1 MTRASK
7 TLPPEMPS
15 ATIQRP
21 ALEGRLEEALARRLT
36 VLVAGAGFGK
46 TTLLARWAAGKE
58 GAWYTIEREDA
69 ALGVFASGILAAFRQ
84 RGLDLPPEI
93 VEASGRPG
101 APGAEER
108 SRAEALANHISD
120 ALEERLTEDLAL
132 VLDDLQE
139 LDAASP
145 AMRLVEGLCR
155 HAPPKLH
162 LVLASRSEVPFP
174 VERLRGRGEVLD
186 LGPSQLA
193 FSVDELRELLSVA
206 VGQALVEL
214 AEPLHEATAGW
225 PAAVRL
231 GLEAVRVAD
240 PGRAEEVLSGLRSP
254 TGPLFAYLAEEVFA
268 REPED
273 VREVL
278 RRVAPFDRFSLALC
292 ETLDLEGATAILTRL
307 ARRGL
312 FLQPRAGPGDWFV
325 LHDLVRQFV
334 RQSWP
339 LEDREQR
346 SLHRRAAGWFEEQG
360 LLAEALRSLA
370 AAAEP
375 GAVARLLAERGEE
388 LLARAEVDTV
398 LDLGGRV
405 PVEARPP
412 ALEELLGEAYAV
424 RGEPEEAQACFRRAA
439 GGAEDL
445 PPRLAWRI
453 GLLHHERGE
462 HARALEV
469 FGRARLDGTR
479 PGEEAVLLAA
489 MATTHLLMGDVGR
502 CLELC
507 DLAGALVAAIDDDRA
522 LAAIHATRMLEA
534 SGRDPQAAEE
544 HYRQALAAAQR
555 ARDVLL
561 EIRLRTNH
569 ASQLDFEGSYVEA
582 LKELD
587 AAIGL
592 AELAGYTERLA
603 LGLNNRGWSRFH
615 RGRLGEAIDDLERS
629 RALYQS
635 AGSIRAGWPL
645 MHLGIVYRERGDL
658 VLARTALEQALT
670 MAEEMNDVQGLI
682 GARSNLA
689 RILATEDPKRATR
702 LIDRAV
708 ETGRAWFGV
717 VDALIAGGWVA
728 LAQGRMERAAEMA
741 REAREESLARRNRPG
756 LAESLELQA
765 FSSGDSESVETDLK
779 EAISIWRE
787 IGNEL
792 GGARAELA
800 LARLTSFSGSRSMV
814 ERAERRLRE
823 IGVRTHAAG
832 AAGPLAQLPRRTGL
846 PVEIRT
852 LGGFRVIRNGQAVPH
867 SQWRSKKARDL
878 LKILITRRGRPILRE
893 ALMETL
899 WPGEDPGP
907 LPKRLSVALATA
919 RGVLDPDR
927 SYPTDHFLAG
937 DDASVRIDL
946 TNVSIDV
953 EEFLTEAAAGLALL
967 RRGRA
972 QEAREVLAAAE
983 ASYAGDF
990 LEEDLYEDWSTA
1002 VREEAR
1008 ATYIVVARSL
1018 ADSAA
1023 EMGDRWAA
1031 VNYRLRILERDPY
1044 DEDAHLGLVTTLSAT
1059 GRHGEARRFYRA
1071 YVARMEELGVEPA
1084 PLSNPRPSDTVTN

>member
-7 TLPPEMPS
+7 TLPPETPS
-15 ATIQRP
+15 ATIERP
-21 ALEGRLEEALARRLT
+21 ALEGRLEDAKARRLT

-46 TTLLARWAAGKE
+46 TTLLARWAARTGS
-58 GAWYTIEREDA
+58 AWYTIEREDA
-69 ALGVFASGILAAFRQ
+69 ALGVFATGILAAFRQ
-84 RGLDLPPEI
+84 RGVDLPPEI

-108 SRAEALANHISD
+108 SRAEALANHVSD
-120 ALEERLTEDLAL
+120 ALEERLTGDFAL

-193 FSVDELRELLSVA
+193 FSVEELRELLSVA
-206 VGQALVEL
+206 VGEELVDL

-231 GLEAVRVAD
+231 GLEAIRVVD
-240 PGRAEEVLSGLRSP
+240 PGRAGEVLSGLLSP
-254 TGPLFAYLAEEVFA
+254 IGPLFAYLAEEVFA
-268 REPED
+268 REPEE

-292 ETLDLEGATAILTRL
+292 ETLDLEDATAILTRL

-339 LEDREQR
+339 LEDRALR
-346 SLHRRAAGWFEEQG
+346 ALYRRAARWFEEQG

-370 AAAEP
+370 AAADVGE
-375 GAVARLLAERGEE
+375 VARLLAERGEE
-388 LLARAEVDTV
+388 LLARGEVDTV
-398 LDLGGRV
+398 IELGGRV
-405 PVEARPP
+405 AVEARLP
-412 ALEELLGEAYAV
+412 ALEELLGEAYTV
-424 RGEPEEAQACFRRAA
+424 RGQPEEAQACFRRAA
-439 GGAEDL
+439 GGALDL

-462 HARALEV
+462 HERALEV
-469 FGRARLDGTR
+469 FARGRLDRSR
-479 PGEEAVLLAA
+479 PEEVAVLLAA
-489 MATTHLLMGDVGR
+489 RATTHLLMGDVDR

-507 DLAGALVAAIDDDRA
+507 DRAAAVAGDDRA

-534 SGRDPQAAEE
+534 SGRDPQAAED
-544 HYRQALAAAQR
+544 HYRQALAGAQR
-555 ARDVLL
+555 AGDVLL

-569 ASQLDFEGSYVEA
+569 ASQLDFEGAYVEA
-582 LKELD
+582 LTELD
-587 AAIGL
+587 SAIGL

-603 LGLNNRGWSRFH
+603 LGLNNRGWTRFH

-629 RALYQS
+629 KALYQS

-658 VLARTALEQALT
+658 VLARTALEESLAL
-670 MAEEMNDVQGLI
+670 AEEMNDVQGLI

-689 RILATEDPKRATR
+689 RLLAVEDPERATR
-702 LIDRAV
+702 LAELAI
-708 ETGRAWFGV
+708 ETGRTWFGL
-717 VDALIAGGWVA
+717 VDALIAAGWVA
-728 LAQGRMERAAEMA
+728 LAQGRAEAAASRAAEA
-741 REAREESLARRNRPG
+741 RRESLARRNRPG

-765 FSSGDSESVETDLK
+765 FTGGDAASVETDLK

-792 GGARAELA
+792 GEARAELA
-800 LARLTSFSGSRSMV
+800 LARLSSSVGARSQA

-832 AAGPLAQLPRRTGL
+832 GATGALAMLPRETGL
-846 PVEIRT
+846 PIEIRT
-852 LGGFRVIRNGQAVPH
+852 LGGFRVIRNGKAVTT
-867 SQWRSKKARDL
+867 SEWRSKKARDL

-893 ALMETL
+893 ALMEAL
-899 WPGEDPGP
+899 WPDEDPGP
-907 LPKRLSVALATA
+907 LPKRLSVAMATA
-919 RGVLDPDR
+919 RGVLDPER
-927 SYPTDHFLAG
+927 SFPTDHFLAG

-946 TNVSIDV
+946 ANVSIDV
-953 EEFLTEAAAGLALL
+953 EEFLTEAAAGIALL
-967 RRGRA
+967 RRGRT

-1002 VREEAR
+1002 LREEAR

-1018 ADSAA
+1018 ADAAA

-1031 VNYRLRILERDPY
+1031 VNYRLRVLERDPY
-1044 DEDAHLGLVTTLSAT
+1044 DEDAHLGLVSTLSAA

-1084 PLSNPRPSDTVTN
+1084 PLPPPAV

>member
-7 TLPPEMPS
+7 TLPPETPS
-15 ATIQRP
+15 ATIERP
-21 ALEGRLEEALARRLT
+21 WLEARLEEARARRLT

-46 TTLLARWAAGKE
+46 TTLLARWATRVGC
-58 GAWYTIEREDA
+58 AWYTIEREDA

-84 RGLDLPPEI
+84 RGVDLPPAI
-93 VEASGRPG
+93 VEASARPG

-120 ALEERLTEDLAL
+120 ALEKRLTDDLAL

-145 AMRLVEGLCR
+145 AVRLVEGLCR
-155 HAPPKLH
+155 HAPPRLH

-174 VERLRGRGEVLD
+174 VERLRGQGEVLD
-186 LGPSQLA
+186 LGPAQLS
-193 FSVDELRELLSVA
+193 FSVDELRALLIQA
-206 VGQALVEL
+206 VGAEIEGL

-225 PAAVRL
+225 PAAIRL
-231 GLEAVRVAD
+231 GLEAIGAAG
-240 PGRAEEVLSGLRSP
+240 PERAGEVLSGLRSP

-268 REPED
+268 REPEE

-278 RRVAPFDRFSLALC
+278 RRVAPFDRFSIDLCAALG
-292 ETLDLEGATAILTRL
+292 LEGATTVLGSL

-339 LEDREQR
+339 LDEEA
-346 SLHRRAAGWFEEQG
+346 LGGLYRRAAAWFESQG

-370 AAAEP
+370 AAAE
-375 GAVARLLAERGEE
+375 GGEVARLLAERGED

-398 LDLGGRV
+398 LELGERV
-405 PVEARPP
+405 AVEERPP
-412 ALEELLGEAYAV
+412 ALEELLGEAYTV
-424 RGEPEEAQACFRRAA
+424 RGEPEAAQACFRRAA
-439 GGAEDL
+439 GGAGDL

-462 HARALEV
+462 HERALQV
-469 FGRARLDGTR
+469 FARGRVDGSR
-479 PGEEAVLLAA
+479 PEDVAVLLAA
-489 MATTHLLMGDVGR
+489 TATTHLLTGDVDR

-507 DLAGALVAAIDDDRA
+507 DRAAVAAEAAGDDRA

-544 HYRQALAAAQR
+544 HYRQALTRAQR
-555 ARDVLL
+555 AGDVLL

-569 ASQLDFEGSYVEA
+569 ASQLDVEGSYVEA
-582 LKELD
+582 LTELD
-587 AAIGL
+587 SAIGL

-603 LGLNNRGWSRFH
+603 LGLNNRGWTRFH

-629 RALYQS
+629 KALYQS
-635 AGSIRAGWPL
+635 AGSIRAAWPL

-658 VLARTALEQALT
+658 VLARTALEESLA

-689 RILATEDPKRATR
+689 RILALEDPERAGQ
-702 LIDRAV
+702 LVELAI
-708 ETGRAWFGV
+708 ETGRTWFGL
-717 VDALIAGGWVA
+717 VDALVAAGWVA
-728 LAQGRMERAAEMA
+728 LAQGQAERASERAD
-741 REAREESLARRNRPG
+741 EARRESLARRNRPG
-756 LAESLELQA
+756 LAEALELQA
-765 FSSGDSESVETDLK
+765 HASQDPEVIETALT

-787 IGNEL
+787 IGNRL
-792 GGARAELA
+792 GEARAELA
-800 LARLTSFSGSRSMV
+800 LARRLSSAGARSQG

-832 AAGPLAQLPRRTGL
+832 GAAGSLAMLPHATGL

-852 LGGFRVIRNGQAVPH
+852 LGGFRVIRNGETVTL
-867 SQWRSKKARDL
+867 SEWRSKKARDL
-878 LKILITRRGRPILRE
+878 LKLLITRRGRPILRE
-893 ALMETL
+893 ALMEAL
-899 WPGEDPGP
+899 WPDEDPGP

-919 RGVLDPDR
+919 RGVLDPER
-927 SYPTDHFLAG
+927 RFSTDHFLAG
-937 DDASVRIDL
+937 DDSSVRIDL
-946 TNVSIDV
+946 ANVPIDV
-953 EEFLTEAAAGLALL
+953 EEFLTEAAAGISLL
-967 RRGRA
+967 RRGRT

-983 ASYAGDF
+983 ASYTGDF
-990 LEEDLYEDWSTA
+990 LEEDLYEDWSIA
-1002 VREEAR
+1002 LREEAR
-1008 ATYIVVARSL
+1008 ATYILVARSL
-1018 ADSAA
+1018 ADAAA

-1044 DEDAHLGLVTTLSAT
+1044 DEDAHLGLVSTLSAG

-1084 PLSNPRPSDTVTN
+1084 PLPAPSS

>member
-7 TLPPEMPS
+7 TLPPETPS
-15 ATIQRP
+15 ATIERP
-21 ALEGRLEEALARRLT
+21 ALEERLEDARARRLT

-46 TTLLARWAAGKE
+46 TTLLARWAARTGC
-58 GAWYTIEREDA
+58 AWYTIEREDA
-69 ALGVFASGILAAFRQ
+69 ALGVFATGILAAFRQ
-84 RGLDLPPEI
+84 RGVDLPPEI

-108 SRAEALANHISD
+108 SRAEALANHVSD
-120 ALEERLTEDLAL
+120 ALEARLTKDLAL

-155 HAPPKLH
+155 HAPSKLH

-193 FSVDELRELLSVA
+193 FSADELRELLSVA
-206 VGQALVEL
+206 VGEDLEAL
-214 AEPLHEATAGW
+214 AAPLHEATAGW

-240 PGRAEEVLSGLRSP
+240 SGQAEEVLAGLRSP

-268 REPED
+268 REPEE

-278 RRVAPFDRFSLALC
+278 RKVAPFDRFSLDLC
-292 ETLDLEGATAILTRL
+292 GALDLENATSILSRL
-307 ARRGL
+307 VRRGL

-334 RQSWP
+334 RQTWP
-339 LEDREQR
+339 LEDRAQR
-346 SLHRRAAGWFEEQG
+346 ALYRRAGRWFEEQG

-370 AAAEP
+370 AAAE
-375 GAVARLLAERGEE
+375 GGEVARLLAERGEE
-388 LLARAEVDTV
+388 LLARGEVDT
-398 LDLGGRV
+398 LLELGGRV

-412 ALEELLGEAYAV
+412 ALEELLGEAYTV

-439 GGAEDL
+439 GGALDL

-462 HARALEV
+462 HERALEV
-469 FGRARLDGTR
+469 FARGRLDGTR
-479 PGEEAVLLAA
+479 PVEVAVLLAA
-489 MATTHLLMGDVGR
+489 TATTHLLMGDVDR

-507 DLAGALVAAIDDDRA
+507 DRAAAVAGGAGDDRA

-534 SGRDPQAAEE
+534 AGRDPQAAED
-544 HYRQALAAAQR
+544 HYRQALAGAER
-555 ARDVLL
+555 AGDVLL

-569 ASQLDFEGSYVEA
+569 ASQLDVEGAYVEA
-582 LKELD
+582 LTELD
-587 AAIGL
+587 SAIGL

-603 LGLNNRGWSRFH
+603 LGLNNRGWTRFH

-629 RALYQS
+629 KALYQS

-645 MHLGIVYRERGDL
+645 MNLGIVYRERGDL
-658 VLARTALEQALT
+658 VLARTALEEALA

-689 RILATEDPKRATR
+689 RLLAVEDPERATR
-702 LIDRAV
+702 LAELAV
-708 ETGRAWFGV
+708 ETGRTWFGL
-717 VDALIAGGWVA
+717 VDALVAAGWVA
-728 LAQGRMERAAEMA
+728 LAQERPEAAVSMA
-741 REAREESLARRNRPG
+741 GEARRESLARRNRPG

-765 FSSGDSESVETDLK
+765 LSSGDPSSTETDLK

-792 GGARAELA
+792 GEARAELA
-800 LARLTSFSGSRSMV
+800 LARLSSFAGARSQA

-832 AAGPLAQLPRRTGL
+832 GAAGALAMLPRETGL

-852 LGGFRVIRNGQAVPH
+852 LGGFRVIRNGEAVTI
-867 SQWRSKKARDL
+867 SEWRSKKARDL

-893 ALMETL
+893 ALMEAL
-899 WPGEDPGP
+899 WPDEDPGP
-907 LPKRLSVALATA
+907 LPKRLSVAMATA
-919 RGVLDPDR
+919 RGVLDPGR
-927 SYPTDHFLAG
+927 SFPTDHFLTG

-946 TNVSIDV
+946 SNVAIDV
-953 EEFLTEAAAGLALL
+953 EEFLTEAAAGIALL
-967 RRGRA
+967 RRGRT

-1002 VREEAR
+1002 LREEAR

-1018 ADSAA
+1018 ADAAA
-1023 EMGDRWAA
+1023 ETGDRWAA
-1031 VNYRLRILERDPY
+1031 VNYRLRVLERDPY
-1044 DEDAHLGLVTTLSAT
+1044 DEDAHLGLVATLSAA

-1084 PLSNPRPSDTVTN
+1084 PLPAPAP

>member
-7 TLPPEMPS
+7 TLPPETPS
-15 ATIQRP
+15 ATIERP
-21 ALEGRLEEALARRLT
+21 ALEERLEDALARRLT

-46 TTLLARWAAGKE
+46 TTLLARWARRTGS
-58 GAWYTIEREDA
+58 AWYTIEREDA
-69 ALGVFASGILAAFRQ
+69 ALGVFATGILAALRQ
-84 RGLDLPPEI
+84 RGVDLPLEI

-108 SRAEALANHISD
+108 SRAEALANHVSD
-120 ALEERLTEDLAL
+120 ALEERLSGNLAL

-145 AMRLVEGLCR
+145 AMRLVEGLSR
-155 HAPPKLH
+155 HAPPKFH

-186 LGPSQLA
+186 FGPSQLA
-193 FSVDELRELLSVA
+193 FSVEELRELLGVA
-206 VGQALVEL
+206 VGEELKAL
-214 AEPLHEATAGW
+214 AEPLHAATAGW

-231 GLEAVRVAD
+231 GLEAIRVAD
-240 PGRAEEVLSGLRSP
+240 PGRAEEVLSGLQSP

-268 REPED
+268 REPEE
-273 VREVL
+273 VRELL
-278 RRVAPFDRFSLALC
+278 RKVAPFDRFSLALC
-292 ETLDLEGATAILTRL
+292 ETLDLQNAAAILARL

-339 LEDREQR
+339 LEAREQR
-346 SLHRRAAGWFEEQG
+346 ALYQRAAGWFEEQG

-370 AAAEP
+370 AAAE
-375 GAVARLLAERGEE
+375 GGEVARLLAERGEE
-388 LLARAEVDTV
+388 LLARGEVDTV
-398 LDLGGRV
+398 LELGGRV

-412 ALEELLGEAYAV
+412 ALEELLGEAYTV
-424 RGEPEEAQACFRRAA
+424 RGEPEVAQACFRRAA

-462 HARALEV
+462 HERALEV
-469 FGRARLDGTR
+469 FARGRLDGSR
-479 PGEEAVLLAA
+479 PEEAAVLLAA
-489 MATTHLLMGDVGR
+489 KATTYLLTGDVGR

-507 DLAGALVAAIDDDRA
+507 DQAAALAGVADDDRA

-544 HYRQALAAAQR
+544 HYRQALAGAQR
-555 ARDVLL
+555 AGDVLL

-569 ASQLDFEGSYVEA
+569 ASQLDVEGSYLEA
-582 LKELD
+582 LTELD
-587 AAIGL
+587 SAIGL

-603 LGLNNRGWSRFH
+603 LGLNNRGWTRFH

-629 RALYQS
+629 KALYQR

-658 VLARTALEQALT
+658 VLARTVLEESLA
-670 MAEEMNDVQGLI
+670 MAEKMNDVQGLI
-682 GARSNLA
+682 AARSNLA
-689 RILATEDPKRATR
+689 RLLAVEDPERASR
-702 LIDRAV
+702 LAELAI
-708 ETGRAWFGV
+708 ETGRTWFGL
-717 VDALIAGGWVA
+717 VDALVAAGWVA
-728 LAQGRMERAAEMA
+728 LAQGRRDRAAEVA
-741 REAREESLARRNRPG
+741 GEARRESLARRNRPG

-765 FSSGDSESVETDLK
+765 LSSEDRRSVETDLK
-779 EAISIWRE
+779 EATSIWRE
-787 IGNEL
+787 IGNAL
-792 GGARAELA
+792 GEARTELA
-800 LARLTSFSGSRSMV
+800 LARLVSDPGARSLA

-832 AAGPLAQLPRRTGL
+832 GAAGPLAMLPRETGL
-846 PVEIRT
+846 PVQIRT
-852 LGGFRVIRNGQAVPH
+852 LGGFRVLRNGEAVTI
-867 SQWRSKKARDL
+867 SEWRSKKARDL
-878 LKILITRRGRPILRE
+878 LKLLITRRGRPIPRE
-893 ALMETL
+893 ALMEAL
-899 WPGEDPGP
+899 WPDEDPGP
-907 LPKRLSVALATA
+907 LPKRLSVAMATV
-919 RGVLDPDR
+919 RGVLDPER
-927 SYPTDHFLAG
+927 SFPTDHYLAG
-937 DDASVRIDL
+937 DDTSIRIDL
-946 TNVSIDV
+946 SSVSIDV
-953 EEFLTEAAAGLALL
+953 EEFLTEAAAGIALL
-967 RRGRA
+967 RRGRT

-1002 VREEAR
+1002 LREAAR

-1018 ADSAA
+1018 ADAAA

-1031 VNYRLRILERDPY
+1031 VNYRLRVLERDPY
-1044 DEDAHLGLVTTLSAT
+1044 DEDAHLGLVSTLSAA

-1084 PLSNPRPSDTVTN
+1084 PFPAPAS